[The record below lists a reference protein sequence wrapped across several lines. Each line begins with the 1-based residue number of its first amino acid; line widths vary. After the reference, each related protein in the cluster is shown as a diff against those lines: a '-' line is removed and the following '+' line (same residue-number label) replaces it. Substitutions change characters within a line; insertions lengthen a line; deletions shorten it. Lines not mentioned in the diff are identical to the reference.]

1 MALVSPG
8 LQITVT
14 DESQYI
20 PAAVGTV
27 PLIVMATAENKTF
40 AGGIASG
47 TLKANSGAL
56 QSFASQRELVAAL
69 GYPKFHQSSAGTP
82 LHGNEQNE
90 YGLMTAY
97 SALGLGNNLYAIR
110 ADIDLDQLTAT
121 SIRPTGKSSNGTFWL
136 DLANSSYGINEWSA
150 STQSFTSV
158 TPIVITSASD
168 VTVISG
174 VPTPNSNVGTIGSY
188 AIVVRDP
195 NNYVFYKNAANIWVR
210 VGSDVWQQSHP
221 TITGSFINAPTITT
235 GSELVINGT
244 TVTVTGTTVAD
255 VVSAINTAAID
266 GISAVYLDGRVL
278 ILGTSASA
286 SNGITADGKV
296 IIADGAV
303 PVLGTIGITAGEYF
317 VPFMSMGTY
326 VEVPSW
332 RTSDT
337 SPRPTGSVYI
347 KTSVLG
353 NGAEFSFKEYDS
365 ANDIWAPIAAQIYA
379 SEVEAINDID
389 VGGGGFGIQAGTVVV
404 IRDNLGDG
412 TATFRPYVRAVQGSL
427 RITGAV
433 PTSDPVFTIGNSFS
447 IESSSPSNASM
458 STTVITLS
466 GTTSADFVSSIL
478 AANIPYVTAT
488 LETSGAIS
496 LTHTAGGVMVLANI
510 TGTPLTTAGFST
522 AIANVRPGVVA
533 NTLVA
538 SNFGYLT
545 YTYSMYTPYT
555 SPADGTMWYY
565 GSATDVDIMI
575 NDSNGWRG
583 YKNVSNDA
591 RGYNLVNT
599 DVNGVI
605 VSPLAPTTQ
614 TDNSGLVSGDL
625 WLDSSDLVNYPKIYR
640 YNGSTWDLID
650 NADRVSQNGIVFADA
665 RWDSTGTI
673 DPITGTLPSVVG
685 LQTSDY
691 VDLDAPDYRLY
702 PRGTLLFNTR
712 RSGFNVKKYLSNYFS
727 SQSFP
732 NVTLPNQKGTWVS
745 ASGLKEDGSPY
756 MGSASQRRVVV
767 AALRAAIDGNTQIRE
782 DNIQFSLICAPGYPE
797 LTSNMVALNNDRSNT
812 SFVIGDTPMTLKPNA
827 IDLAAWN
834 SSEAN
839 TASEYLGVFYP
850 TGLTNDV
857 QGNTIVMPA
866 SHMAIRTIMRS
877 DNLSYPW
884 FAPAGVHRGLIDNA
898 NDIGYIDETTGGFVT
913 NRINQGLRDTLYA
926 LNINPLTVLP
936 AVGLVN
942 WGQKTRAGSASAMDR
957 INVARLISYIR
968 TIFASISNNYLF
980 EPNDQGTRDQV
991 KRSVEGAL
999 NDLVSK
1005 RGLYEYV
1012 VVCDSTNNTPS
1023 RIARNELYVDVAI
1036 APMKDIEFI
1045 YVPIRLRNPGDLTIA
1060 SAAV

>member
-27 PLIVMATAENKTF
+27 PLVVLATAENKTF

-47 TLKANSGAL
+47 TLQANAGAL

-69 GYPKFHQSSAGTP
+69 GYPKFQQSSAGTP

-121 SIRPTGKSSNGTFWL
+121 SIRPTGKSANGTFWL

-158 TPIVITSASD
+158 TPIVITSSAD
-168 VTVISG
+168 VTLISG
-174 VPTPNSNVGTIGSY
+174 VPTPNSNIGTIGSY

-195 NNYVFYKNAANIWVR
+195 NNYVFYKNSSNIWVK
-210 VGSDVWQQSHP
+210 VGSAEWQQSFA
-221 TITGSFINAPTITT
+221 TITGSVISSPVVTT
-235 GSELVINGT
+235 GSEIVINGT
-244 TVTVTGTTVAD
+244 TVTVVGTTVAD
-255 VVSAINTAAID
+255 VISAINAAAID
-266 GISAVYLDGRVL
+266 GVTAVFLNGRVV
-278 ILGTSASA
+278 ILGTSDAASDG
-286 SNGITADGKV
+286 SSADGR
-296 IIADGAV
+296 ITISDGSV
-303 PVLGTIGITAGEYF
+303 PVLGTIGLTAGTYY
-317 VPFMSMGTY
+317 VPLLSMGTY
-326 VEVPSW
+326 VQVPSW
-332 RTSDT
+332 RSSDVT
-337 SPRPTGSVYI
+337 PRPTGSVYI

-353 NGAEFSFKEYDS
+353 NGAEFSFKEYDA
-365 ANDIWAPIAAQIYA
+365 ANDLWTPVAAQIYA

-404 IRDNLGDG
+404 IRDSLENG
-412 TATFRPYVRAVQGSL
+412 TATFRPFVRAVQGSL
-427 RITGAV
+427 KVTGAV
-433 PTSDPVFTIGNSFS
+433 PTSSPLFTIGDSFV
-447 IESSSPSNASM
+447 IRSSYPSTLGM
-458 STTVITLS
+458 TTTVITLS
-466 GTTSADFVSSIL
+466 GTTSADFVSNVL

-488 LETSGAIS
+488 LEANGAIS
-496 LTHTAGGVMVLANI
+496 LTHTAGGVMILENT
-510 TGTPLTTAGFST
+510 TGTPLTTAGFS
-522 AIANVRPGVVA
+522 ASVA
-533 NTLVA
+533 NIRAGSVAGTLVA
-538 SNFGYLT
+538 SNFSYLT

-565 GSATDVDIMI
+565 GSATEIDVMI
-575 NDSNGWRG
+575 NDATGWRG

-599 DVNGVI
+599 DSNGVI
-605 VSPLAPTTQ
+605 VSPIEPTTQ

-640 YNGSTWDLID
+640 YNGSGWDLID
-650 NADRVSQNGIVFADA
+650 NSDRVSQNGIVFADA
-665 RWDSTGTI
+665 RWDAAGTV
-673 DPITGTLPSVVG
+673 DPITGSMPSVVA

-691 VDLDAPDYRLY
+691 VDLDAPDHRLY

-727 SQSFP
+727 SQNFP
-732 NVTLPNQKGTWVS
+732 NQSLPTQKGTWVS
-745 ASGLKEDGSPY
+745 ASGLREDGSPY
-756 MGSASQRRVVV
+756 MGSSSQRRVVV

-782 DNIQFSLICAPGYPE
+782 DNIQFSLIVCPGYPE
-797 LTSNMVALNNDRSNT
+797 MTSNMVALNNDRANT

-827 IDLAAWN
+827 VDLAAWN

-850 TGLTNDV
+850 SGLSNDV
-857 QGNTIVMPA
+857 QGNTIVMPP
-866 SHMAIRTIMRS
+866 SHMALRTIMRS

-898 NDIGYIDETTGGFVT
+898 NDIGYINETTGGFVT
-913 NRINQGLRDTLYA
+913 NRINQGLRDTLYSM
-926 LNINPLTVLP
+926 NINPLTVLP

-942 WGQKTRAGSASAMDR
+942 WGQKTRSGSASAMDR

-968 TIFASISNNYLF
+968 TIFAAISNNYLF

-1045 YVPIRLRNPGDLTIA
+1045 YVPIRLRNPGELTIA
-1060 SAAV
+1060 SSAI